1 MKQQMTHEPQAKVM
15 SSEEVW
21 TDAQRVADVRR
32 HNLLKAEPIVR
43 LQIPLSVFLA
53 AIDDFDR
60 DELGLVRQR
69 IEEKLA
75 A

>member
-1 MKQQMTHEPQAKVM
+1 M
-15 SSEEVW
+15 SAEEVW
-21 TDAQRVADVRR
+21 ADAQRVAEVLR
-32 HNLLKAEPIVR
+32 HNLLKAEPIVK

-60 DELGLVRQR
+60 DELAIVRQR